1 MENKMSYWLLIK
13 PFLKYIIPLLIGLLI
28 GGYTVNKINGITINK
43 LKKENAIYDTV
54 NQTNQQTILD
64 LQSTIKK
71 DQDMCND
78 RLKNKDKIINKL
90 KKVDNLKPGDA
101 NEKDPN
107 DPDSILGTLNS
118 LWPKDNK

>member
-1 MENKMSYWLLIK
+1 MSYWLLIK